1 VRCFVFSARILIILI
16 TIGLD
21 LRLSRLTE
29 LKLFMWFPDK
39 PLICINHEMRAG
51 NPAERQNIM
60 GKTFKHEDIEQILAE
75 ADALLKQ
82 TDPEVIEYMEEERR
96 LQLEQHA
103 QSLKKLKSEVHDKI
117 EKEGSPESRSYGEGM
132 HEAIEDIVKAM
143 KTMASYLS

>member
-1 VRCFVFSARILIILI
+1 MEKI
-16 TIGLD
+16 
-21 LRLSRLTE
+21 
-29 LKLFMWFPDK
+29 
-39 PLICINHEMRAG
+39 
-51 NPAERQNIM
+51 
-60 GKTFKHEDIEQILAE
+60 FKHEDIEQLLAE

-103 QSLKKLKSEVHDKI
+103 QSLKKLKSEVQDKI
-117 EKEGSPESRSYGEGM
+117 EKEGTPESQSYGEGM